1 MKRYFVASLCREGVL
16 GGGIL
21 ADDEAYTYRTNKL
34 TVSPSLRKICL
45 PYADIQSL
53 ERGWLLCF
61 PTVTVHMKDETSWR
75 FVVFRRNLFCS
86 CGSER
91 MDHGAA
97 AEK

>member
-21 ADDEAYTYRTNKL
+21 ADDEAYTYQTNKL
-34 TVSPSLRKICL
+34 TVSPNLRKIRL

-53 ERGWLLCF
+53 ERGWLRCF
-61 PTVTVHMKDETSWR
+61 PTVTVHMKDGTNWR
-75 FVVFRRNLFCS
+75 FIVFRRNLFCS
-86 CGSER
+86 CGTR
-91 MDHGAA
+91 QMDQGAA

>member
-1 MKRYFVASLCREGVL
+1 MKRYFVASLCREGIL

-34 TVSPSLRKICL
+34 TVSPALRKIRL
-45 PYADIQSL
+45 PYANIQSL
-53 ERGWLLCF
+53 EKGWLLCF
-61 PTVTVHMKDETSWR
+61 PTVTVHMKDGTNWR

-86 CGSER
+86 CRTAR
-91 MDHGAA
+91 MDQGAA

>member
-34 TVSPSLRKICL
+34 TVSPALRKIRL

-61 PTVTVHMKDETSWR
+61 PTVTVHMNDGTNWR
-75 FVVFRRNLFCS
+75 FIVFRRNQLCA
-86 CGSER
+86 CRTEQKDQGT
-91 MDHGAA
+91 A